1 MADTPQDTTDEKE
14 FEIVEKLHAQTIDE
28 YRHLQNVRFGV
39 IGGTLTVFIGL
50 MTAIQLTFPREAPIA
65 DFSAI
70 ATPARLYLLSLIP
83 KIGMFLTLASMILFG
98 EWYIARRRIVKFGER
113 LEVRLT
119 VLHMQYKE
127 RMFQSMTFNYDWLNI
142 LTSLI
147 ILCMLFMG
155 FFMWNG
161 VRIEINAYRYP
172 KQVVTQPIPFTKD
185 SPKTPT
191 LPQKPQEK

>member
-1 MADTPQDTTDEKE
+1 MADTPQHNTEEKE

-83 KIGMFLTLASMILFG
+83 KIGMFLTLASIIFFG
-98 EWYIARRRIVKFGER
+98 EWYIARRRIVKLGER
-113 LEVRLT
+113 LEVRLAI
-119 VLHMQYKE
+119 LHIQYKE
-127 RMFQSMTFNYDWLNI
+127 RLFQSMTVNCDWLNI
-142 LTSLI
+142 LTSII

-172 KQVVTQPIPFTKD
+172 KQVVIQPIPFTKD

-191 LPQKPQEK
+191 LPQKLQEK